1 MGTND
6 GTNNARDFQRMQ
18 PKDIPNPNENDHLY
32 PFAQSDI
39 RAAEIRGAT
48 WALDHL
54 LGMNE
59 EEVERVLGGT
69 SISAIRIVDARRK
82 ESEGFG
88 PFGES

>member
-1 MGTND
+1 MGWTCGRCSKFVETMNHICVNLPPL
-6 GTNNARDFQRMQ
+6 GSTHRPYR
-18 PKDIPNPNENDHLY
+18 E
-32 PFAQSDI
+32 SDI

-82 ESEGFG
+82 EPEGFG